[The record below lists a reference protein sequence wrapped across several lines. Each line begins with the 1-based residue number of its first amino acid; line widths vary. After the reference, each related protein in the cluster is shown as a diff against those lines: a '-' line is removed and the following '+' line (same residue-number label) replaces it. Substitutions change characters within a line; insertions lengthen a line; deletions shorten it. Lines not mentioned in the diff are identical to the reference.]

1 MLLEILLRIYNPFGF
16 MLKAN
21 RIILPANQK
30 EFISNSINPKLD
42 PIITVTRNQLGFRGP
57 DTSQQFNRDLSIITI
72 GGSTTACSFLS
83 DNKTWSHLLGVYLKN
98 DFNSVWVNN
107 AGFNGHSTFGHQILL
122 DDHVKKLKP
131 KVVVFL
137 IGVNDIE
144 NDGPT
149 NMEKLKFKNAYVDL
163 LNYLYNNSEVINIL
177 FNISRG
183 GKAKKLNN
191 TTQAMKIPG
200 ALGSLEMTRAE
211 MDARLQEQK
220 KYLPGYGERIA
231 ALIDTCRQ
239 NKILPVFITQPC
251 LYGIAIDSLTKV
263 GLAKA
268 KVEEGMNGQMF
279 SELLTLY
286 NSKLIEIC
294 KIKSTAIVDLAEIM
308 PKNSLYYYDQTHFT
322 NEGAELVATIV
333 AQRMKEVLKRQY

>member
-107 AGFNGHSTFGHQILL
+107 AGFNGHSTFGHQIIL

-131 KVVVFL
+131 KVVVF
-137 IGVNDIE
+137 
-144 NDGPT
+144 
-149 NMEKLKFKNAYVDL
+149 
-163 LNYLYNNSEVINIL
+163 
-177 FNISRG
+177 R
-183 GKAKKLNN
+183 
-191 TTQAMKIPG
+191 
-200 ALGSLEMTRAE
+200 
-211 MDARLQEQK
+211 
-220 KYLPGYGERIA
+220 
-231 ALIDTCRQ
+231 
-239 NKILPVFITQPC
+239 
-251 LYGIAIDSLTKV
+251 
-263 GLAKA
+263 
-268 KVEEGMNGQMF
+268 
-279 SELLTLY
+279 
-286 NSKLIEIC
+286 
-294 KIKSTAIVDLAEIM
+294 
-308 PKNSLYYYDQTHFT
+308 
-322 NEGAELVATIV
+322 
-333 AQRMKEVLKRQY
+333 